1 MGVWEYRVVERVASR
16 THADDAIWY
25 EIIEVYYDD
34 DGKLD
39 ATSEKIYPGPAGDTV
54 EDLREDLELMLIAT
68 NKPVI
73 SHEELDSN
81 NET

>member
-1 MGVWEYRVVERVASR
+1 MGTWEYRVVERITSR
-16 THADDAIWY
+16 PHMDDAVWH

-39 ATSEKIYPGPAGDTV
+39 ATSDKICPAGDTV
-54 EDLREDLELMLIAT
+54 EDLIEDLELMLAAT

-73 SHEELDSN
+73 SHEEFN
-81 NET
+81 QQN

>member
-1 MGVWEYRVVERVASR
+1 MGTWEYRVVERVSSR
-16 THADDAIWY
+16 PHMDDAIWY

-34 DGKLD
+34 EGKIDGTSD
-39 ATSEKIYPGPAGDTV
+39 AVRPVGDSV
-54 EDLREDLELMLIAT
+54 EDLREDLELMLTAT

-73 SHEELDSN
+73 SHEELNSD

>member
-1 MGVWEYRVVERVASR
+1 MGTWEYRVVERMSS
-16 THADDAIWY
+16 HPHMDDLIWY

-39 ATSEKIYPGPAGDTV
+39 ATSDKIFPAGDTV
-54 EDLREDLELMLIAT
+54 DDLREDLELMLLAT
-68 NKPVI
+68 SKPVI
-73 SHEELDSN
+73 THEELNSN

>member
-1 MGVWEYRVVERVASR
+1 MGTWEYRVVERVASR
-16 THADDAIWY
+16 PHIDDAMWH

-39 ATSEKIYPGPAGDTV
+39 ATSDKIYPVGDTV
-54 EDLREDLELMLIAT
+54 DDLRKDLELMLTAIS
-68 NKPVI
+68 KPVI

>member
-1 MGVWEYRVVERVASR
+1 MGVWEYRVVERIASR
-16 THADDAIWY
+16 PHMDDAIWY

-39 ATSEKIYPGPAGDTV
+39 ATSDKICPAGDTV
-54 EDLREDLELMLIAT
+54 DDLREDLELMLAAT

-73 SHEELDSN
+73 SHEEFN
-81 NET
+81 QQN

>member
-1 MGVWEYRVVERVASR
+1 MGTWEYRVLEKVTNHPQIGEVVW
-16 THADDAIWY
+16 H
-25 EIIEVYYDD
+25 EIVEVYYDD

-39 ATSEKIYPGPAGDTV
+39 ATSDKTYPVGDTV
-54 EDLREDLELMLIAT
+54 EDLREDLELMLRAT

-73 SHEELDSN
+73 SHEELNSN

>member
-1 MGVWEYRVVERVASR
+1 MGTWEYRVVERVAS
-16 THADDAIWY
+16 HPNIGEVVWH
-25 EIIEVYYDD
+25 EVIEVYYDD

-39 ATSEKIYPGPAGDTV
+39 ATSDKIYPAGDTV
-54 EDLREDLELMLIAT
+54 DDLREDLELMLTAIS
-68 NKPVI
+68 KPVI

>member
-39 ATSEKIYPGPAGDTV
+39 ATSDKICPAGDTV